1 MAVRF
6 ALSLPLPPDV
16 THSLEVARKAEKLGY
31 ESCWLADTAGPDP
44 FVLAGALS
52 RAVERMRIGIGVSPV
67 YNRTPAAFAQAS
79 GALGQLLP
87 GRFLLGLG
95 CSSETIVDR
104 WNGVPFEKP
113 LARVRET
120 VTLVRQ
126 MLAGEKTKFRGKT
139 VRSEGFRLSSIP
151 AEPVPIYVGALK
163 PPMLRV
169 AGEVGDGIVVNLFPA
184 EALPRMLAE

>member
-1 MAVRF
+1 MPDVRY

-16 THSLEVARKAEKLGY
+16 KHSLAVARKAEALGY

-52 RAVERMRIGIGVSPV
+52 GAVERMRIGIGVSPA
-67 YNRTPAAFAQAS
+67 YNRTPAVFAQMA

-87 GRFLLGLG
+87 ARFVLGLG

-104 WNGVPFEKP
+104 WNGVPFDKP

-126 MLAGEKTKFRGKT
+126 MLAGEKTKFHGKT
-139 VRSEGFRLSSIP
+139 VRSEGFRLMAVP
-151 AEPVPIYVGALK
+151 PEPVPIYV
-163 PPMLRV
+163 
-169 AGEVGDGIVVNLFPA
+169 
-184 EALPRMLAE
+184 